1 MRRLEPGEQI
11 IGVAGLVLFAV
22 SFFGWLGGRIST
34 LRVNGVNEPSGPYH
48 ISGSAWSY
56 TLTLIA
62 VLLGVSMVV
71 YVGLRVL
78 GLDAPQTDTAARVL
92 TALGALSFA
101 FIVIKLIVGANIT
114 VGTFGIP
121 DTSGLGAV
129 ELAVTKT
136 REFGIYAGAVASA
149 ALAYGGYLML
159 RR

>member
-1 MRRLEPGEQI
+1 MRRLEPGEQL
-11 IGVAGLVLFAV
+11 IGVGGLLLFAV

-34 LRVNGVNEPSGPYH
+34 LRVNGVNEPAAVYHVSGT
-48 ISGSAWSY
+48 AWSF

-62 VLLGVSMVV
+62 VLLGVSMLV

-78 GLDAPQTDTAARVL
+78 GLDPPETDTAARVL
-92 TALGALSFA
+92 TALGALA
-101 FIVIKLIVGANIT
+101 FVFILIKLIVGADIT
-114 VGTFGIP
+114 VATFGIP
-121 DTSGLGAV
+121 DTSGIGAV
-129 ELAVTKT
+129 QIGITKT

>member
-1 MRRLEPGEQI
+1 VRRLEPGEQL
-11 IGVAGLVLFAV
+11 IGVGGLALFAV

-34 LRVNGVNEPSGPYH
+34 LRVNGANQSIGAYH
-48 ISGSAWSY
+48 VSGSAWNY

-62 VLLGVSMVV
+62 VLLGVSMLV
-71 YVGLRVL
+71 YIGFRVL
-78 GLDAPQTDTAARVL
+78 GLDPPETDTPARVL
-92 TALGALSFA
+92 TALGALAFL

-114 VGTFGIP
+114 VATFGIP

-129 ELAVTKT
+129 QVGITTT

-149 ALAYGGYLML
+149 ALAYGGYLTM